1 MKAITLLLTETARL
15 SWQWSAQ
22 RQESG
27 ESWLTS
33 HVVSSQFVGTNHKCS
48 KHWY

>member
-1 MKAITLLLTETARL
+1 MKAIKLIY
-15 SWQWSAQ
+15 WQRQQHSADWSAQ

-48 KHWY
+48 KYWH